1 MSLTINTIGFTR
13 KNAAEFF
20 GLLISA
26 KVSRVI
32 DIRLNNTSQLA
43 GFTKRDDLSFFLK
56 TIANIDYLHEPLL
69 APTETILSDFKH
81 GRIDWL
87 GYERQFIE
95 LMQQR
100 RVAELLDPSLF
111 DRACLLCSED
121 FPDFCHRRLVAEF
134 LRARWPGVEIAHL
147 RLRQSPATV

>member
-1 MSLTINTIGFTR
+1 MKINTIGFTR
-13 KNAAEFF
+13 KNASEFF

-56 TIANIDYLHEPLL
+56 SIADIEYLHEPLL
-69 APTETILSDFKH
+69 APSETILSDFKH

-100 RVAELLDPSLF
+100 RVAELLDASLF

-121 FPDFCHRRLVAEF
+121 APDFCHRRLVAEF
-134 LRARWPGVEIAHL
+134 LRVRWDGVDITHL
-147 RLRQSPATV
+147 RL